1 MMIRYTTE
9 KYDSVHTES
18 GKLNQGLNWNTHH
31 RLVKIG
37 NEHEAGRTVEPI
49 HLADWHNSA
58 VKDQEEEEEVILTV
72 HFPEQTRQTQHNNV
86 LLIFQLP
93 FGQQLIK
100 SCFVGA
106 KRGSKGW
113 FHGQVVSPPTL
124 IYTLR

>member
-1 MMIRYTTE
+1 MIRYTTE

-58 VKDQEEEEEVILTV
+58 VKEEEEEDVILTI
-72 HFPEQTRQTQHNNV
+72 HFPEQTRQTQ
-86 LLIFQLP
+86 QCA
-93 FGQQLIK
+93 QQLIK

-106 KRGSKGW
+106 KRRSKGW
-113 FHGQVVSPPTL
+113 LHRQVVSPPTL